1 MNSGGSNTRL
11 YVPNKWVI
19 LRHAGGEHTILGGWG
34 GGYLH
39 GASWRSS
46 TAMLKAEELTYKV
59 YGGKRIKYWRV
70 HNASGSV
77 YELAEGGYGTTSMTY
92 FVLDELADEGV
103 YALTESEMYEYMDSL
118 TSQSSESQLQ
128 YELPL
133 S

>member
-1 MNSGGSNTRL
+1 MNSDGSNTRL

-19 LRHAGGEHTILGGWG
+19 IRHSGGEHSILGGWG

-39 GASWRSS
+39 GASWRLS
-46 TAMLKAEELTYKV
+46 TAILKAEELAYKV
-59 YGGKRIKYWRV
+59 YGGKKIKYWRV

-77 YELAEGGYGTTSMTY
+77 YEVAEGGYGTTSMTSLIL
-92 FVLDELADEGV
+92 VELEDDGV
-103 YALTESEMYEYMDSL
+103 YTLSEPEMYEYMDNL